1 MIRLPQL
8 LFADENFSC
17 YLPQVNRSNR
27 GFSVLQDG
35 PLDMRMDPKVSV
47 VLLCFVDLLS
57 FYSFSMSISSCKR
70 ESIAR

>member
-1 MIRLPQL
+1 
-8 LFADENFSC
+8 
-17 YLPQVNRSNR
+17 VNRSNR